1 MNSFHR
7 ITELCVLHVAKALH
21 PLFLNNTTDLS
32 LSVSFSFTVTQYLT
46 FSSPRSVF
54 FPGNP
59 LLLLF
64 LFLPL
69 CYCYSSVISWRESW
83 LQFLLWNYTERCPIM
98 FLCSSFC
105 LRQLLCNSAEHVMKT
120 TSDWVIA
127 SCYGIYFYWL
137 LVVHLQNTVTCA
149 FFGIITAG
157 GAVLFFWSCSCC
169 KFLPHSLSQSGLCP
183 VYAQPV
189 TAKRGAT
196 VSFSAVA
203 SVT

>member
-54 FPGNP
+54 FQGIP
-59 LLLLF
+59 
-64 LFLPL
+64 
-69 CYCYSSVISWRESW
+69 SSSSSSSSLSVTVTPPWSADVSHDCSSFYGTTQSAVRS
-83 LQFLLWNYTERCPIM
+83 M

-127 SCYGIYFYWL
+127 SCYGIYFYWPILSSWIQSEDIAVSSSSSKHCYMCFLWDNYSWWCSSVFLIVFL
-137 LVVHLQNTVTCA
+137 L
-149 FFGIITAG
+149 
-157 GAVLFFWSCSCC
+157 
-169 KFLPHSLSQSGLCP
+169 
-183 VYAQPV
+183 
-189 TAKRGAT
+189 
-196 VSFSAVA
+196 
-203 SVT
+203 